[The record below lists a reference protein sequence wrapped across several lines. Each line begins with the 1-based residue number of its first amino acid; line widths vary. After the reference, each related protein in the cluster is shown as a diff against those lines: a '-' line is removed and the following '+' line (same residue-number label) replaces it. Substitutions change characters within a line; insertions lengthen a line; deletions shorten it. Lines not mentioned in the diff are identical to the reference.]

1 MARKTRRRASKRH
14 SRRKQRGGL
23 RGQTGWN
30 GNPVNYDPLNA
41 ARYRASELQVPPTY
55 VAPERPIENLTDEIY
70 RDNMN
75 LIQADDP
82 KKPSRNILHRMMAA
96 IANDRLKNPLQT
108 LERYVNENR
117 GAMKDL
123 VNGKTVGK
131 WLGGGGHTPLDILD
145 KHCKPPTCSS
155 DLKVHLRQA
164 LQPFIK
170 VEQSLF

>member
-23 RGQTGWN
+23 YGHTNWSGNLVNGQEK
-30 GNPVNYDPLNA
+30 A
-41 ARYRASELQVPPTY
+41 IARYRASEPQVPPTY

-75 LIQADDP
+75 LIQAVDP

-96 IANDRLKNPLQT
+96 IANDALKNPLQT

-117 GAMKDL
+117 DDMKEL
-123 VNGKTVGK
+123 VNEKTVGK

-145 KHCKPPTCSS
+145 KHCNPPTCSS
-155 DLKVHLRQA
+155 DLKVHLRKA